1 MPSPAFTKEVSWPLG
16 KVAFSLLPL
25 AGTSTRR
32 ATVEECVVKDT
43 IWTHDQLQGVVNVN
57 VPVRQ
62 TVIKLKDGG
71 LWVHNPVAPTPQL
84 LEMVKKL
91 EEKHGAVRHI
101 VLGSVALEHKATFG
115 AFCQKYPKATVWVQP
130 GQWAFPLNLPIDA
143 LGVTQRGTLLR
154 ELPVPGRD
162 VSNTIFKTT
171 AKYGPP
177 SWKNEIDYEVLGPFP
192 FKSVGAFSE
201 TAFYHKATKS
211 LIVTDTVV
219 SVDTNPP
226 PIIEEDPRALL
237 FHARDNITE
246 VVADTLENRQRG
258 WRRMVQFGLVFF
270 PSQINVVGAGE
281 ALAEARQIDPRMKN
295 LGDGAVP
302 LNLYPWTW
310 NGSDDQYNFDTIS
323 KNGALFCPPIL
334 TKLILDREPKGTLEW
349 VDQVCERFPDMQR
362 VIPCHLNNNI
372 KATAKDFYMAF
383 DPLRSNPPNLVA
395 QRALPEDLALL
406 QTASDLLTSANV
418 VGPSLVCDG
427 EPARVQG
434 RFATKKL

>member
-1 MPSPAFTKEVSWPLG
+1 MLLACENLG
-16 KVAFSLLPL
+16 
-25 AGTSTRR
+25 
-32 ATVEECVVKDT
+32 
-43 IWTHDQLQGVVNVN
+43 LQ
-57 VPVRQ
+57 R
-62 TVIKLKDGG
+62 DG
-71 LWVHNPVAPTPQL
+71 
-84 LEMVKKL
+84 
-91 EEKHGAVRHI
+91 
-101 VLGSVALEHKATFG
+101 
-115 AFCQKYPKATVWVQP
+115 
-130 GQWAFPLNLPIDA
+130 
-143 LGVTQRGTLLR
+143 
-154 ELPVPGRD
+154 
-162 VSNTIFKTT
+162 
-171 AKYGPP
+171 
-177 SWKNEIDYEVLGPFP
+177 
-192 FKSVGAFSE
+192 
-201 TAFYHKATKS
+201 
-211 LIVTDTVV
+211 
-219 SVDTNPP
+219 
-226 PIIEEDPRALL
+226 
-237 FHARDNITE
+237 
-246 VVADTLENRQRG
+246 
-258 WRRMVQFGLVFF
+258 
-270 PSQINVVGAGE
+270 QINVVGAGE